1 MTFLQDARYSVV
13 LLRPKIEIKLAT
25 QSAEKWICMGKWPLP
40 SGGVYFHHIVVVR
53 FVPFFFN
60 DHLLKNSSVEY
71 SEKTFFEGAGAKK
84 NLSVPLDETLV
95 LRRIVELPSGVD
107 REVLLV
113 DLRWTDVHDLG
124 GVANLVS
131 SWPFSPWRI
140 WMGFV
145 LSDDDVLVLPIPLPC
160 HVLEEAV

>member
-1 MTFLQDARYSVV
+1 MH
-13 LLRPKIEIKLAT
+13 KIE
-25 QSAEKWICMGKWPLP
+25 
-40 SGGVYFHHIVVVR
+40 
-53 FVPFFFN
+53 FVWGNGLYQVGQFIFTTLSWSVLYRFFFN
-60 DHLLKNSSVEY
+60 DHLLANSSVEY